1 MYLNAPYRQ
10 NGFVKDVAAGRF
22 APALQF
28 AIWSSVLSIIFLSQ
42 IAINIG
48 EFPASVTLACY
59 IGFSLYL
66 LVSNRAAWRLWSI
79 LIYFFIG
86 SIAFFRMFQPSEPIS
101 WPSFALLLAL
111 YAPYT
116 FYLVRRRE
124 SASVQDYI
132 ESVFVFGASLIA
144 VIAILQLIAV
154 NIFKIGALSNIAF
167 LLPDEIRGAGY
178 YSFIRGADGANF
190 IKANGFFLRESS
202 GLSVI
207 TALAF
212 LVEYFSKARLCFLAV
227 LLGGLAASVSG
238 TGLLVVMAGFLIPT
252 SRKRLPVFLLCLPL
266 LFLLMTF
273 GPDIPV
279 LNLWLD
285 RLDEFSMP
293 GSSGYAR
300 FVAPTEMVERG
311 VDNGSLAVLF
321 GNGGGSYWRTVSAL
335 DRSYEISD
343 PTWAKLIFEYG
354 IAGFLM
360 ISALFFYRIYRSGLR
375 REICNAL
382 VVVWMSTGALLSVDA
397 AFLMWLLTLAPSVN
411 KIASRNKKRPNT

>member
-1 MYLNAPYRQ
+1 
-10 NGFVKDVAAGRF
+10 
-22 APALQF
+22 
-28 AIWSSVLSIIFLSQ
+28 
-42 IAINIG
+42 
-48 EFPASVTLACY
+48 
-59 IGFSLYL
+59 
-66 LVSNRAAWRLWSI
+66 
-79 LIYFFIG
+79 
-86 SIAFFRMFQPSEPIS
+86 
-101 WPSFALLLAL
+101 
-111 YAPYT
+111 
-116 FYLVRRRE
+116 
-124 SASVQDYI
+124 
-132 ESVFVFGASLIA
+132 
-144 VIAILQLIAV
+144 
-154 NIFKIGALSNIAF
+154 
-167 LLPDEIRGAGY
+167 
-178 YSFIRGADGANF
+178 
-190 IKANGFFLRESS
+190 
-202 GLSVI
+202 
-207 TALAF
+207 
-212 LVEYFSKARLCFLAV
+212 
-227 LLGGLAASVSG
+227 
-238 TGLLVVMAGFLIPT
+238 
-252 SRKRLPVFLLCLPL
+252 
-266 LFLLMTF
+266 MTF